1 MSLTKFWPKAM
12 LIELLDFLGSL
23 HPLIVHLPIGIVLLT
38 IAIDVFMRNKNNSV
52 QRVITMGWFFSFF
65 SGLLAAIFGW
75 FLGDNGYY
83 LESQIN
89 IHKWSGIAF
98 VSICFILWLL
108 RYTNFRFSKSFNRS
122 VNLTSIILLMIT
134 GHFGGEMTHGQN
146 YLFENLPYTKKK
158 ISVTTL
164 SESKRSN
171 NDSLF
176 VYEDLIHPVM
186 EEKCIA
192 CHNQN
197 LASGGLN
204 MSSIESMIKGG
215 NSGAGIQNG
224 NPFESLIYK
233 RVSFPHDHPKFMP
246 PTGVP
251 LSYDQIATLEWWID
265 NGAKKQ
271 MPVTLTRNDPK
282 TLRFMELQY
291 GLDLREKTYL
301 ETLTLSSPSQEEL
314 KSIEG
319 EEYIWRF
326 LNPEQSFLDLKFT
339 KKKIEINDLL
349 KVQSIKNN
357 ITWLNLADCMLND
370 NHLSYIS
377 NFPNLTRLKIQKNP
391 LVTNKGI
398 EALQKL
404 EHLTELNLYGTR
416 VSNNTLITL
425 GQMKS
430 LKKLFVWN
438 TRITDKDIADFK
450 ALNPDVEVIAGF

>member
-1 MSLTKFWPKAM
+1 M

-146 YLFENLPYTKKK
+146 YLFENLPYTQKK
-158 ISVTTL
+158 ISATTL

-450 ALNPDVEVIAGF
+450 ALHPDVEVIAGF

>member
-1 MSLTKFWPKAM
+1 M

-23 HPLIVHLPIGIVLLT
+23 HPLIVHLPIGNVLLT

-450 ALNPDVEVIAGF
+450 ALHPDVEVIAGF

>member
-1 MSLTKFWPKAM
+1 MLT
-12 LIELLDFLGSL
+12 ELLDFLGSL

-65 SGLLAAIFGW
+65 SGLLAALFGW

-98 VSICFILWLL
+98 VSICFIIWLL

-122 VNLTSIILLMIT
+122 INLTSIILLMIT

-146 YLFENLPYTKKK
+146 YLFENLPYIQKK

-164 SESKRSN
+164 SETKRSN

-224 NPFESLIYK
+224 NPFKSLIYK

-265 NGAKKQ
+265 NGAENK
-271 MPVTLTRNDPK
+271 MPVTLTRNDAK
-282 TLRFMELQY
+282 ILRLMELQY

-301 ETLTLSSPSQEEL
+301 ETLTLSSPSQGEL

-319 EEYIWRF
+319 EQYIWRF

-349 KVQSIKNN
+349 KVQPIKNN

-377 NFPNLTRLKIQKNP
+377 NFTNLTRLKIQKNP

-398 EALQKL
+398 EALQEL

-438 TRITDKDIADFK
+438 TGITDKAIADFK
-450 ALNPDVEVIAGF
+450 ALHPDVEVIAGF

>member
-1 MSLTKFWPKAM
+1 MLT
-12 LIELLDFLGSL
+12 ELLDFLGSL

-65 SGLLAAIFGW
+65 SGLLAALFGW

-98 VSICFILWLL
+98 VSICFIIWLL

-146 YLFENLPYTKKK
+146 YLFENLPYIQKK
-158 ISVTTL
+158 ISVTSL
-164 SESKRSN
+164 SETKRSN

-224 NPFESLIYK
+224 NPFKSLIYK

-265 NGAKKQ
+265 NGAENK
-271 MPVTLTRNDPK
+271 MPVTLTRNDAK
-282 TLRFMELQY
+282 ILRLMELQY

-319 EEYIWRF
+319 EQYIWRF

-349 KVQSIKNN
+349 KVQPIKNN
-357 ITWLNLADCMLND
+357 ITWLSLADCMLND

-377 NFPNLTRLKIQKNP
+377 NFTNLTRLKIQKNP

-425 GQMKS
+425 GQMKG

-438 TRITDKDIADFK
+438 TSITDKAIADFK
-450 ALNPDVEVIAGF
+450 ALNPDIEVIAGF

>member
-1 MSLTKFWPKAM
+1 M

-282 TLRFMELQY
+282 TLRLMELQY

-349 KVQSIKNN
+349 KFQSIKNN

-377 NFPNLTRLKIQKNP
+377 NFPNLTRLRIQKNP

-438 TRITDKDIADFK
+438 TRITGKEIADFK
-450 ALNPDVEVIAGF
+450 ALHPEVEVIAGF

>member
-1 MSLTKFWPKAM
+1 M
-12 LIELLDFLGSL
+12 LVELLDFLGSL

-65 SGLLAAIFGW
+65 SGLLAALFGW

-89 IHKWSGIAF
+89 IHKWSGITF
-98 VSICFILWLL
+98 VSICFIVWIL
-108 RYTNFRFSKSFNRS
+108 RYINFRFSKSFNRS
-122 VNLTSIILLMIT
+122 VNLTTIILLMIT

-146 YLFENLPYTKKK
+146 YLFENLPYTQKK

-164 SESKRSN
+164 SETKRSN
-171 NDSLF
+171 TDSLF
-176 VYEDLIHPVM
+176 VYEDLIHPVL

-301 ETLTLSSPSQEEL
+301 ETLILSSPSQEEL

-377 NFPNLTRLKIQKNP
+377 NFPNLTRLRIQKNP

-416 VSNNTLITL
+416 VSNKTLITL

-438 TRITDKDIADFK
+438 TRITDNEIADFK
-450 ALNPDVEVIAGF
+450 ALHPDVEVIAGF

>member
-1 MSLTKFWPKAM
+1 M

-65 SGLLAAIFGW
+65 SGLLAALFGW

-83 LESQIN
+83 FESQID

-98 VSICFILWLL
+98 VSICFIIWLL
-108 RYTNFRFSKSFNRS
+108 RYINFRFTKSFNRS
-122 VNLTSIILLMIT
+122 VNLTSIILLTIT

-146 YLFENLPYTKKK
+146 YLFENLPYTQKK

-164 SESKRSN
+164 SETKRSN

-176 VYEDLIHPVM
+176 VYEDLIHPVL

-204 MSSIESMIKGG
+204 MSSVENMIKGG
-215 NSGAGIQNG
+215 NSGEGIKNG
-224 NPFESLIYK
+224 NPFKSLIYK

-265 NGAKKQ
+265 NGAEKQ

-282 TLRFMELQY
+282 TLRLMELQY

-301 ETLTLSSPSQEEL
+301 ETLSLSSPSQEDL

-349 KVQSIKNN
+349 KVQPIKNN

-430 LKKLFVWN
+430 LKRLFVWN
-438 TRITDKDIADFK
+438 TRITDKDITDFK
-450 ALNPDVEVIAGF
+450 ALHPDVEVIAGF

>member
-1 MSLTKFWPKAM
+1 M
-12 LIELLDFLGSL
+12 LVELLDFLGSL

-65 SGLLAAIFGW
+65 SGLLAVIFGW

-83 LESQIN
+83 LDSQIN

-98 VSICFILWLL
+98 VSICFIVWLL
-108 RYTNFRFSKSFNRS
+108 RYINFRFSKSFNRS

-146 YLFENLPYTKKK
+146 YLFENLPYTQKK

-164 SESKRSN
+164 SETKRSN

-176 VYEDLIHPVM
+176 VYEDLIHPVL

-301 ETLTLSSPSQEEL
+301 ETLILSSPSQEEL

-416 VSNNTLITL
+416 VSNKTLITL

-438 TRITDKDIADFK
+438 TRITDKEIADFK
-450 ALNPDVEVIAGF
+450 ALHPEVEVIAGF

>member
-1 MSLTKFWPKAM
+1 M

-438 TRITDKDIADFK
+438 TRITDKGIADFK
-450 ALNPDVEVIAGF
+450 ALHPDVEVIAGF

>member
-339 KKKIEINDLL
+339 KKKIEISDLL
-349 KVQSIKNN
+349 KIQSIKNN

-450 ALNPDVEVIAGF
+450 ALHPDVEVIAGF

>member
-1 MSLTKFWPKAM
+1 MLT
-12 LIELLDFLGSL
+12 ELLDFLGSL
-23 HPLIVHLPIGIVLLT
+23 HPLIVHLPIGIVPLT

-65 SGLLAAIFGW
+65 SGLLAALFGW

-83 LESQIN
+83 FESQID

-98 VSICFILWLL
+98 VSICFIIWLL
-108 RYTNFRFSKSFNRS
+108 RYINFRFTKSFNRS
-122 VNLTSIILLMIT
+122 VNLTSIILLTIT

-146 YLFENLPYTKKK
+146 YLFENLPYTQKK

-164 SESKRSN
+164 SETKRSN

-176 VYEDLIHPVM
+176 VYEDLIHPVL

-204 MSSIESMIKGG
+204 MSTIETMIKGG

-224 NPFESLIYK
+224 NPFKSLIYK

-265 NGAKKQ
+265 NGAEKQ

-282 TLRFMELQY
+282 TLRLMELQY
-291 GLDLREKTYL
+291 GLDLREKTFL
-301 ETLTLSSPSQEEL
+301 ETLTLSSPSQEDL

-377 NFPNLTRLKIQKNP
+377 NFPNLTRLRIQRNP

-450 ALNPDVEVIAGF
+450 ALHPDVEVIAGF

>member
-1 MSLTKFWPKAM
+1 M

-65 SGLLAAIFGW
+65 SGLLAALFGW

-83 LESQIN
+83 FESQID

-98 VSICFILWLL
+98 VSICFIIWLL
-108 RYTNFRFSKSFNRS
+108 RYINFRFTKSFNRS
-122 VNLTSIILLMIT
+122 VNLTSIILLTIT

-146 YLFENLPYTKKK
+146 YLFENLPYTQKK

-164 SESKRSN
+164 SETKRSN

-176 VYEDLIHPVM
+176 VYEDLIHPVL

-204 MSSIESMIKGG
+204 MSSVENMIKGG
-215 NSGAGIQNG
+215 NSGAGIKNG
-224 NPFESLIYK
+224 NPFKSLIYK

-265 NGAKKQ
+265 NGAEKQ

-282 TLRFMELQY
+282 TLRLMELQY

-301 ETLTLSSPSQEEL
+301 ETLSLSSPSQEDL

-349 KVQSIKNN
+349 KVQPIKNN

-438 TRITDKDIADFK
+438 TRITDKDITDFK
-450 ALNPDVEVIAGF
+450 ALHPDVEVIAGF

>member
-1 MSLTKFWPKAM
+1 MLT
-12 LIELLDFLGSL
+12 ELLDFLGSL

-65 SGLLAAIFGW
+65 SGLLAALFGW

-83 LESQIN
+83 FESQID

-98 VSICFILWLL
+98 VSICFIIWLL
-108 RYTNFRFSKSFNRS
+108 RYINFRFTKSFNRS
-122 VNLTSIILLMIT
+122 VNLTSIILLTIT

-146 YLFENLPYTKKK
+146 YLFENLPYTQKK

-164 SESKRSN
+164 SETKRSN

-176 VYEDLIHPVM
+176 VYEDLIHPVL

-204 MSSIESMIKGG
+204 MSSIETMIKGG

-224 NPFESLIYK
+224 NPFKSLIYK

-265 NGAKKQ
+265 NGAEKQ

-282 TLRFMELQY
+282 TLRLMELQY
-291 GLDLREKTYL
+291 GLDLREKTFL
-301 ETLTLSSPSQEEL
+301 ETLTLSSPSQEDL

-339 KKKIEINDLL
+339 KKKIAINDLL

-370 NHLSYIS
+370 NHLSFIS
-377 NFPNLTRLKIQKNP
+377 NFPNLTRLRIQRNP

-438 TRITDKDIADFK
+438 TGITDKAIADFK
-450 ALNPDVEVIAGF
+450 ALNPDIEVIAGF

>member
-1 MSLTKFWPKAM
+1 M

-282 TLRFMELQY
+282 TLRFMELKY

-301 ETLTLSSPSQEEL
+301 ETLTLSSPSHEQL

-416 VSNNTLITL
+416 VTNNTLITL

-450 ALNPDVEVIAGF
+450 ALHPDVEVIAGF

>member
-1 MSLTKFWPKAM
+1 M

-158 ISVTTL
+158 ISATTL

-224 NPFESLIYK
+224 SPFESLIYK

-450 ALNPDVEVIAGF
+450 ALHPDVEVIAGF

>member
-1 MSLTKFWPKAM
+1 M

-89 IHKWSGIAF
+89 IHRWSGIAF

-176 VYEDLIHPVM
+176 VYEDLIHPVI

-450 ALNPDVEVIAGF
+450 ALHPDVEVIAGF

>member
-1 MSLTKFWPKAM
+1 M
-12 LIELLDFLGSL
+12 LVELLDFLGSL

-98 VSICFILWLL
+98 VSICFIVWLL
-108 RYTNFRFSKSFNRS
+108 RYINFRFSKSFNRS

-146 YLFENLPYTKKK
+146 YLFENLPYTQKK

-164 SESKRSN
+164 SETKRSN

-176 VYEDLIHPVM
+176 VYEDLIHPVL

-197 LASGGLN
+197 RASGGLN

-233 RVSFPHDHPKFMP
+233 RVSYPHDHPKFMP

-265 NGAKKQ
+265 NGAEKQ

-282 TLRFMELQY
+282 TLRLMELQY

-377 NFPNLTRLKIQKNP
+377 NFPNLTRLRIQKNP

-438 TRITDKDIADFK
+438 TRITGKEIADFK
-450 ALNPDVEVIAGF
+450 ALHPEVEVIAGF

>member
-1 MSLTKFWPKAM
+1 MLT
-12 LIELLDFLGSL
+12 ELLDFLGSL

-65 SGLLAAIFGW
+65 SGLLAALFGW

-83 LESQIN
+83 FESQID

-98 VSICFILWLL
+98 VSICFIIWLL
-108 RYTNFRFSKSFNRS
+108 RYINFRFTKSFNRS
-122 VNLTSIILLMIT
+122 VNLTSIILLTIT

-146 YLFENLPYTKKK
+146 YLFENLPYTQKK

-164 SESKRSN
+164 SETKRSN

-176 VYEDLIHPVM
+176 VYEDLIHPVL

-204 MSSIESMIKGG
+204 MSSIETMIKGG

-224 NPFESLIYK
+224 NPFKSLIYK

-265 NGAKKQ
+265 NGAEKQ

-282 TLRFMELQY
+282 TLRLMELQY
-291 GLDLREKTYL
+291 GLDLREKTFL
-301 ETLTLSSPSQEEL
+301 ETLTLSSPSKEDL

-377 NFPNLTRLKIQKNP
+377 NFPNLTRLKIQNNP

-450 ALNPDVEVIAGF
+450 ALHPDVEVIAGF

>member
-1 MSLTKFWPKAM
+1 M

-89 IHKWSGIAF
+89 IHRWSGIAF

-108 RYTNFRFSKSFNRS
+108 RYTNFGFSKSFNRS

-450 ALNPDVEVIAGF
+450 ALHPDVEVIAGF